1 MAQQTIYAGQEI
13 TAAFLNSIAP
23 LNAVRSSTQSHT
35 SNTTLSNDDTL
46 FLALAANATYSIE
59 LLMLYSGGTLGS
71 SDLKWAFTLPSGASG
86 GGATDHITPGA
97 VYATQA
103 TDLVTA
109 SNSANQCATNG
120 AGVPQ
125 AATVTATL
133 FTSSAGT
140 LHLQWAQVSS
150 SGTATIMAVGS
161 SLLAWRLA

>member
-1 MAQQTIYAGQEI
+1 M
-13 TAAFLNSIAP
+13 
-23 LNAVRSSTQSHT
+23 
-35 SNTTLSNDDTL
+35 
-46 FLALAANATYSIE
+46 
-59 LLMLYSGGTLGS
+59 
-71 SDLKWAFTLPSGASG
+71 
-86 GGATDHITPGA
+86 
-97 VYATQA
+97 YATQA

-161 SLLAWRLA
+161 SLLAWRLQ